1 MAQNDAIGLRAGKK
15 RLEGK
20 VALISGGAGGC
31 GEAASLLFAA
41 EGAKIAIV
49 DRQGAAALALAEKI
63 HASGG
68 TAIGIEADVSSKAA
82 VDAAVAK
89 TLSAFGTIDVLFNH
103 AGTIVVKPFLETSEE
118 EWDWLM
124 AVNVKSMFLMCKA
137 VLPSMLKSGK
147 GSIVNTSSISAIT
160 ATPLEVLY
168 CTTKGAV
175 HQFSRALAVEYRDR
189 GIRVN
194 AVCPG
199 FIRTAHGLREVS
211 ELSAQGID
219 ASEAAMKAMQGRM
232 CEPIEVAQA
241 ALFLASD
248 DASFVSGSHLFVD
261 NTFTAI

>member
-1 MAQNDAIGLRAGKK
+1 MTITGMSGLPPGKSRLAGKA
-15 RLEGK
+15 
-20 VALISGGAGGC
+20 ALISGGAGGC

-41 EGAKIAIV
+41 EGARVAIV
-49 DRQGAAALALAEKI
+49 DRNEGAARELAERIVK
-63 HASGG
+63 AGG
-68 TAIGIEADVSSKAA
+68 NAVGIGADVSDKTA

-89 TLSAFGTIDVLFNH
+89 TLASFGTIDTLFNH
-103 AGTIVVKPFLETSEE
+103 AGTIIVKPFLETSEE

-124 AVNVKSMFLMCKA
+124 AVNVKSMYLMCRA
-137 VLPSMLKSGK
+137 VLPAMLAAGK
-147 GSIVNTSSISAIT
+147 GSIVNTSSISAVT

-199 FIRTAHGLREVS
+199 FIRTAHGLREVT
-211 ELSAQGID
+211 ELAAQGVD
-219 ASEAAMKAMQGRM
+219 ASETALKTMQGRM
-232 CEPIEVAQA
+232 CEPEEVARA

-248 DASFVSGSHLFVD
+248 EASFVNGSHVFVD

>member
-1 MAQNDAIGLRAGKK
+1 MAQSEISASGGKLRLA
-15 RLEGK
+15 GK

-31 GEAASLLFAA
+31 GEAASRLFAE
-41 EGAKIAIV
+41 EGAKVVIV
-49 DRQGAAALALAEKI
+49 DRQGAAARDVADSINK
-63 HASGG
+63 SGG
-68 TAIGIEADVSSKAA
+68 TALGVEADVSDKKA
-82 VDAAVAK
+82 VDAAVARA
-89 TLSAFGTIDVLFNH
+89 LAAYGTIDVLFNH
-103 AGTIVVKPFLETSEE
+103 AGTIIVKPFLETTED

-137 VLPSMLKSGK
+137 VLPTMLKAGK

-175 HQFSRALAVEYRDR
+175 HQLSRALAVEYRDQ

-199 FIRTAHGLREVS
+199 FIRTAHGMREVT
-211 ELSAQGID
+211 ELSAQGVD

-232 CEPIEVAQA
+232 CEPIEVARA

-248 DASFVSGSHLFVD
+248 DSSFVNGSHIFVD

>member
-1 MAQNDAIGLRAGKK
+1 MAQGGLPAGRG
-15 RLEGK
+15 RLAGK

-41 EGAKIAIV
+41 EGANVAIV
-49 DRQGAAALALAEKI
+49 DRQGAAAKALAERI
-63 HASGG
+63 NAAGG
-68 TAIGIEADVSSKAA
+68 KAVALEADVSKKSS
-82 VDAAVAK
+82 VDAAVAGA
-89 TLSAFGTIDVLFNH
+89 LDAFGTIDVLFNH
-103 AGTIVVKPFLETSEE
+103 AGTIVVKPFLETTEE
-118 EWDWLM
+118 EWDWLH

-137 VLPSMLKSGK
+137 VLPTMLKAGK

-175 HQFSRALAVEYRDR
+175 HQFSRALAVEYRDK

-199 FIRTAHGLREVS
+199 FIRTAHGIREVT
-211 ELSAQGID
+211 ELSAQGVD
-219 ASEAAMKAMQGRM
+219 ASEAAMKAMQGRF
-232 CEPIEVAQA
+232 CEPEEVAQA

-248 DASFVSGSHLFVD
+248 DASFVNGSHVFVD
-261 NTFTAI
+261 NTFTAV

>member
-1 MAQNDAIGLRAGKK
+1 MTQSEATALAGRG
-15 RLEGK
+15 RLAGK

-41 EGAKIAIV
+41 EGAKVALI
-49 DRQGAAALALAEKI
+49 DKQGAAARDLAERINK
-63 HASGG
+63 SGG
-68 TAIGIEADVSSKAA
+68 VALGLEADVSDKRA
-82 VDAAVAK
+82 VEAAVAR
-89 TLSAFGTIDVLFNH
+89 TLAAFGAIDVLFNH
-103 AGTIVVKPFLETSEE
+103 AGTIIVKPFLETSED

-137 VLPSMLKSGK
+137 VLPAMLKAGK

-175 HQFSRALAVEYRDR
+175 HQFSRALAVEYRDQ

-199 FIRTAHGLREVS
+199 FIRTAHGMREVR
-211 ELSAQGID
+211 ELSAQGVD

-232 CEPIEVAQA
+232 CEPVEVAQA

-248 DASFVSGSHLFVD
+248 DASFVNGSHVYVD